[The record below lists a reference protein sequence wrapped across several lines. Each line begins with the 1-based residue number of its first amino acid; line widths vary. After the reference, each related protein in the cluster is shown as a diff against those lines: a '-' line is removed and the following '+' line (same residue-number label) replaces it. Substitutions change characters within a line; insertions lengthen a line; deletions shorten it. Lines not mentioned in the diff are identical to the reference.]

1 MRLHFHAPTVR
12 QLLEHSLAA
21 PTRAATFNQLF
32 DARYRKSPH
41 EVSVAGLAPDAWP
54 IEAAID
60 QSKLAPGLWLVGDAA
75 GVYLMS
81 NGKPGLMIAL
91 PGSGNVIAQ
100 AKEADPSRNPDTWLE
115 IKRFAFGADDDVI
128 FLDAGFIQN
137 LLQLASDGVVC
148 IDSSPDE
155 AEAVRPLM
163 RQLLSD

>member
-1 MRLHFHAPTVR
+1 
-12 QLLEHSLAA
+12 
-21 PTRAATFNQLF
+21 
-32 DARYRKSPH
+32 
-41 EVSVAGLAPDAWP
+41 
-54 IEAAID
+54 
-60 QSKLAPGLWLVGDAA
+60 
-75 GVYLMS
+75 
-81 NGKPGLMIAL
+81 
-91 PGSGNVIAQ
+91 VIAQ